1 MEKALAFP
9 LPPLADSALI
19 CQRPFVQSDVRAV
32 LQYVPSFRG
41 KVFVVVLN
49 AGRMTELALAEALL
63 DLSALQ
69 QVGVRLIVVSTG
81 SGEAEISQRL
91 IDGEL
96 KWGAS
101 SLDDIEKMSG
111 ILDRGQLVL
120 IEVAGIHPLGS
131 EMVNLATTSGAAKL
145 IAFQETAVTQ
155 EGMSLHAISR
165 DKAASWQGEWSALFS
180 AAADACNRGI
190 RRVHL
195 LDETHQGV
203 LMDELFSNEGV
214 GVMIHSDDYL
224 SVRAISTEDIPE
236 LLAMIGRS
244 IRDAHLVPRS
254 YEEIEGSLS
263 DFQVLT
269 IDDNVVGCVALH
281 PYPEGCG
288 EIACLYV
295 KQNHGAE
302 GYGKLL
308 VEAAEKRAAELALP
322 WVFAL
327 STRAVDYFVHQLG
340 YQPIDLSEIPATRQ
354 DRLRL
359 SQRESVVLK
368 KTIIQ

>member
-1 MEKALAFP
+1 M
-9 LPPLADSALI
+9 
-19 CQRPFVQSDVRAV
+19 
-32 LQYVPSFRG
+32 
-41 KVFVVVLN
+41 VLN

-63 DLSALQ
+63 DLTALQ

-101 SLDDIEKMSG
+101 SLDDFEKTAG
-111 ILDRGQLVL
+111 ILDRGQFAL
-120 IEVAGIHPLGS
+120 IEAMGVDPLGS
-131 EMVNLATTSGAAKL
+131 EVVSLASSADAAKL
-145 IAFQETAVTQ
+145 IVLLEQPVM
-155 EGMSLHAISR
+155 GVGKSLPAISR
-165 DKAASWQGEWSALFS
+165 EKAASWQGECRSLFV
-180 AAADACNRGI
+180 AAAEASQQGI
-190 RRVHL
+190 PRVHL
-195 LDETHQGV
+195 LDETRQGV

-224 SVRAISTEDIPE
+224 SVRAISVEDIPE

-254 YEEIEGSLS
+254 YEEIESSLG

-281 PYPEGCG
+281 AYPEGCG

-308 VEAAEKRAAELALP
+308 VEAAEKRAAKLGLP

-327 STRAVDYFVHQLG
+327 STRAVDYFIEQLG
-340 YQPIDLSEIPATRQ
+340 YEAIEVSEIPESRQ
-354 DRLRL
+354 DRLRE

-368 KTIIQ
+368 KTITQ